1 MYVLKNH
8 FRLICS
14 LSLLVLVTAPVSAI
28 SKRRKAMREK
38 NIVVAALDR
47 PDTLAQM
54 LSMEPAVI
62 DDLSAQEPMALID
75 TTELLRTQEVT
86 TDLQDAEDV
95 HEPQSSALAN
105 LPETIIT
112 DETPL
117 HVDDATIELY
127 FENAD
132 LQNFV
137 KQIEDLF
144 DISFIMDDALE
155 PLPQNAKSLKGNKI
169 TYRTEKPITR
179 AHAWSIFNTFLNIAG
194 FAIIPHSNERT
205 YRIVPLTQAQR
216 GPVPT
221 YIGVPSST
229 LPETDELI
237 RYVYFLENNTVEGI
251 RNVVEQFRSTAS
263 TAVYLNE
270 HRGFILTDISYN
282 IKKLMEIVHELDKVN
297 MPESLSVLK
306 LRQADAKQIKDLYE
320 TLTGGEKQQPGPRP
334 PAGQQKKSPAGLAL
348 PENVTIIAE
357 PRTNSLILLGPKI
370 AREQIEEFVKTI
382 DVSIDQAYS
391 PVQTY
396 QLKFANAET
405 IAEIMNSVTKFG
417 ADTEAGK
424 SGGVRGGDKYL
435 RPMSFIAEPATNTL
449 IIKGHYEDYLK
460 AEKIIKKLDED
471 QPQVAIEILILSITA
486 TKNKEIGSQM
496 RSKVDGAVGLDG
508 GISGL
513 VGNNIKFQTSGMFL
527 GDTVPSQIVQ
537 NKSANS
543 FGVKRLLGNLLD
555 LVDGAGVANTII
567 TMGQDAYGVWGLFQL
582 LESVT
587 NVQLVSNPFLIA
599 TNKTPAT
606 VELGETRRV
615 QTSLIAGST
624 AASDIKG
631 LGDEA
636 ANLKVQITPQINS
649 DGMIV
654 LTLEIDVD
662 SFVEPLNFTSAT
674 KNTRKIK
681 TSAIMANKQVLAIG
695 GLIRETLVEGVNKVP
710 ILGDIPIIGW
720 LFRNKQK
727 NKTDENLLILLS
739 TRIIE
744 PNNQKDLD
752 RYNQK
757 HFDRYQEN
765 LSLAQGAV
773 SPRDPIHKMFFE
785 ADAALEK
792 VGDDFIFKRSE
803 KRKTGRGKMKEK
815 LIQAQNGAEQ
825 AAATRIAQLQSMR
838 PLQKV
843 AFAPNAYPTLNQSSY
858 ANPPTPSGL
867 RRTGAPA
874 DMPAPKV
881 APTKPKTAT
890 TVVASTSSYAKA
902 SSSAPNGATADRPAD
917 KPTSTPVQKSAPTQS
932 TAALTTKPLATA
944 SAKLQQRQRSD
955 LSLSSVLA
963 SADTAAQRGAA

>member
-8 FRLICS
+8 FRILCS
-14 LSLLVLVTAPVSAI
+14 LSLLALVTMPASAV
-28 SKRRKAMREK
+28 SKRRKALREK
-38 NIVVAALDR
+38 NMVVAALDK

-54 LSMEPAVI
+54 LSMEPTVI
-62 DDLSAQEPMALID
+62 DDLSMSEPVAEIDVEELPSMVQED
-75 TTELLRTQEVT
+75 ETSTTPSETEGI
-86 TDLQDAEDV
+86 
-95 HEPQSSALAN
+95 HEPQASALAN

-112 DETPL
+112 EETPL
-117 HVDDATIELY
+117 HKDDETIELY

-179 AHAWSIFNTFLNIAG
+179 ARAWSVFNTFLNIAG
-194 FAIIPHSNERT
+194 FAIIPHANERT

-221 YIGVPSST
+221 YIGVPSAT

-320 TLTGGEKQQPGPRP
+320 SLTGGEKQQFGPRP

-348 PENVTIIAE
+348 PENVTLIAE
-357 PRTNSLILLGPKI
+357 PRTNSLILLGPKA

-405 IAEIMNSVTKFG
+405 IAEIMNNVTKFG

-424 SGGVRGGDKYL
+424 SGGVRGGDQYL

-460 AEKIIKKLDED
+460 AEKIIQRLDED
-471 QPQVAIEILILSITA
+471 QPQVAIEVLILSVTA
-486 TKNKEIGSQM
+486 SKKKELGSQM
-496 RSKVDGAVGLDG
+496 RSKVDGSVGLDG

-513 VGNNIKFQTSGMFL
+513 VGNNVKFQTSGMFL
-527 GDTVPSQIVQ
+527 GKSTPTGIVQ
-537 NKSANS
+537 NTSANS

-555 LVDGAGVANTII
+555 LVNGAGVANTII
-567 TMGQDAYGVWGLFQL
+567 TMGQDAYGVWGIFQL
-582 LESVT
+582 LESVS

-599 TNKTPAT
+599 TNKTPAK

-615 QTSLIAGST
+615 QTSLIAGATPS
-624 AASDIKG
+624 ADIKG
-631 LGDEA
+631 LGDES
-636 ANLKVQITPQINS
+636 ANLQVQITPQINS

-662 SFVEPLNFTSAT
+662 NFTNAANFQDAT

-695 GLIRETLVEGVNKVP
+695 GLIRETLIESVNKVP
-710 ILGDIPIIGW
+710 VLGDIPLIGW
-720 LFRNKQK
+720 LFKSKQK
-727 NKTDENLLILLS
+727 NKTNENLLILLS

-744 PNNQKDLD
+744 PNNTKDLD

-765 LSLAQGAV
+765 LSFAKGAI

-785 ADAALEK
+785 SDTALEK

-815 LIQAQNGAEQ
+815 LIQTQKEAEQ
-825 AAATRIAQLQSMR
+825 TASTRIAQLQAMR

-843 AFAPNAYPTLNQSSY
+843 AFAPGAYPELNQQQAPIKPPAPTASSF
-858 ANPPTPSGL
+858 ANPPTLSHLRSESSGGQAEL
-867 RRTGAPA
+867 RRTGASTDKKA
-874 DMPAPKV
+874 N
-881 APTKPKTAT
+881 T
-890 TVVASTSSYAKA
+890 TVASAAPPAQKPVPTQPVAS
-902 SSSAPNGATADRPAD
+902 APP
-917 KPTSTPVQKSAPTQS
+917 KKQ
-932 TAALTTKPLATA
+932 LTTVNAN
-944 SAKLQQRQRSD
+944 LQKKRRSD

-963 SADTAAQRGAA
+963 SADTAVSRGAA